1 MRSAK
6 RSASQWLR
14 MRLRVLV
21 GIAALAV
28 TAAACG
34 GGTPRA
40 GGSSGALAR
49 CEPHGITKVGGLIP
63 LGCTFDRLDGGAL
76 ALSSLVGKPAVINF
90 WASWCSFCI
99 KEMPDLQRVYRQLG
113 GRVAFVGA
121 DLLNVE
127 GETRGD
133 AKRFARSTGVKY
145 TLIWDDGGLLYGH
158 FAARLVAPTTIFVDR
173 AGRVAHRQLGPLT
186 ATQLRRLISEHLGVT

>member
-1 MRSAK
+1 M
-6 RSASQWLR
+6 
-14 MRLRVLV
+14 LV

-34 GGTPRA
+34 GGTPRTSA
-40 GGSSGALAR
+40 SAPGLAR
-49 CEPHGITKVGGLIP
+49 CEAGGITKVGDPIP
-63 LGCTFDRLDGGAL
+63 LRCTFDRLDGGTL

-99 KEMPDLQRVYRQLG
+99 REMPDFQRVHEELAE
-113 GRVAFVGA
+113 RVTFVGA

-133 AKRFARSTGVKY
+133 AMRFARSTGVKY
-145 TLIWDDGGLLYGH
+145 TLIWDDGGLLYEH

-186 ATQLRRLISEHLGVT
+186 AGQLRRLIAEHLGVA